1 MIIDVIFMLLISL
14 ACFQGMKKGLV
25 RSLLSFVAVFIGLAA
40 AMKLSSTVAA
50 YLTEAGWE
58 NRIWLPF
65 VSFVLVM
72 AVVFIG
78 IQWLGK
84 LLEKT
89 AEVLLLGWINKLGGI
104 LIYLFVYGLLFSV
117 MLHYGK
123 QLHLISE
130 ATIKASHFY
139 SYIGPL
145 AEDVFL
151 WIGKIIPWLKSA
163 VSEWEGYLNSP
174 TNKTH

>member
-1 MIIDVIFMLLISL
+1 MLLISL

-104 LIYLFVYGLLFSV
+104 LIYLFAYGLLFSV

-174 TNKTH
+174 TNKTP

>member
-130 ATIKASHFY
+130 ATIQASHFY
-139 SYIGPL
+139 AYIGPL

-174 TNKTH
+174 TNKTP